1 MHTKSALKIENIVSL
16 DLDDLE
22 DVVGGKHKSSSKS
35 VSQTSNVTQNGS
47 VTIDLSGA
55 GDITSFFCPSGDN
68 NVITIG
74 STQSANVTQNA
85 D

>member
-1 MHTKSALKIENIVSL
+1 MEIKSAMKAENILSL

-22 DVVGGKHKSSSKS
+22 DVVGGKHHSSKT
-35 VSQTSNVTQNGS
+35 VEQTSNVTQDGS

-55 GDITSFFCPSGDN
+55 GNITSFFCPSGDN

-74 STQSANVTQNA
+74 STQSANVNQSA
-85 D
+85 